1 MEFMNAYKRL
11 EKLCSDMYG
20 TAHGISAY
28 IDDVQEDTLS
38 SVPLSIKK
46 YTGDTAAIFE
56 AMTQTNADA
65 APVYED
71 DRIYP
76 NDTMGSMFSAMMQI
90 QERDIVSFKNYFTE
104 NFENVKDSLNA
115 YKYVICTFVNGTC
128 ILGGQVAD
136 LHG

>member
-1 MEFMNAYKRL
+1 MILAL
-11 EKLCSDMYG
+11 SS
-20 TAHGISAY
+20 GISAY

-65 APVYED
+65 DFVYED

-76 NDTMGSMFSAMMQI
+76 NDTMGSMFSCHDA
-90 QERDIVSFKNYFTE
+90 
-104 NFENVKDSLNA
+104 DSGA
-115 YKYVICTFVNGTC
+115 GHC
-128 ILGGQVAD
+128 ILQE
-136 LHG
+136 LFYRKL

>member
-1 MEFMNAYKRL
+1 MSFL
-11 EKLCSDMYG
+11 
-20 TAHGISAY
+20 TALSLSLRNLMTKKTRTFLTSFAGSIGIIGIAMILALSSGISAY

-65 APVYED
+65 DFVYED

-76 NDTMGSMFSAMMQI
+76 NDTMGTPTNMST
-90 QERDIVSFKNYFTE
+90 VW
-104 NFENVKDSLNA
+104 L
-115 YKYVICTFVNGTC
+115 
-128 ILGGQVAD
+128 
-136 LHG
+136 